1 MVYKADEGSRWRKLN
16 SCLQSLLISLD
27 DKLNI
32 AILVIS
38 DHLNLI
44 QDSIQ

>member
-1 MVYKADEGSRWRKLN
+1 MVYKADEGSQCRKLN
-16 SCLQSLLISLD
+16 SCLQNLFISLD

-38 DHLNLI
+38 DHLSLI